1 MHKKEY
7 SEAMAAEMREIVCH
21 AQALVEATAGEA
33 DDRIRKVRDDLQE
46 RLRSA
51 KEKYS
56 ELESHLKDKV
66 KIADELVRDKPYH
79 AMGGTFLVGLLL
91 GWLVTRK

>member
-1 MHKKEY
+1 MHKEHH

-21 AQALVEATAGEA
+21 AQALVEATAGEV
-33 DDRIRKVRDDLQE
+33 DDRIRKVREDLQD
-46 RLRSA
+46 RLHAA

-56 ELESHLKDKV
+56 DLESRLKDKV
-66 KIADELVRDKPYH
+66 KIADGLVHDKPYH